1 MVTIIQVLFCHDW
14 VNLIQRRIKL
24 SFKES
29 IKFSNEGSDGNE
41 IIDGQVILDLQF
53 NWKENGTLWYVVK
66 SGTAIRL
73 VSGKQFA
80 VHPCFSLSAEAIRM
94 PPVHFAHCLGQS
106 ERVLMIQ
113 SDTCGT

>member
-1 MVTIIQVLFCHDW
+1 L
-14 VNLIQRRIKL
+14 
-24 SFKES
+24 FKES

-41 IIDGQVILDLQF
+41 IIDGQMILDWQF
-53 NWKENGTLWYVVK
+53 NRKVWYVVE

-80 VHPCFSLSAEAIRM
+80 VHPCISMPAEAIRM
-94 PPVHFAHCLGQS
+94 PHVHSMHYLGQS
-106 ERVLMIQ
+106 EKIVMIQ